1 MRVLLAASALV
12 FLAVLLCNDGSV
24 SFFAPTIQ
32 AQPVSYGQVSAAPV
46 WSGGSFTPYVMPMES
61 VQSVTDT
68 RPALGL
74 SELAL
79 LAAGALLGF
88 AMRSQSNANERAVSA
103 DVSDLESGTNA
114 ALIAALAVGG
124 SKSGKSSVGSKS
136 RKGSQLTVGASGY
149 ANKLT
154 DVVGSPSTTLA
165 RSNARAKSGFFD
177 YEVCTLGGQEG
188 DIGVLPPLG
197 VWDPLGL
204 IETKDMR
211 RWEIMEIKHG
221 RAAMLAFLH
230 VIHVE
235 AGIRFPGYLS
245 GSAQLKFSDVP
256 SGLFAS
262 LEAVPK
268 LGWLQIL
275 AVALACETGFAARP
289 FSVTKQTDDRAPGDI
304 GAAGWV
310 RYADPATRAF
320 KLNVE
325 RQNGRAAMLGITG
338 CLVHELLG
346 VDALYPTGGLSGAAP
361 KPLFDPETSFSG
373 GGSFATLLLA
383 IFVLQVQLTSRTGGS
398 LPLPNVG
405 AGFNGGR
412 NFNGGRSSAPK
423 RTQKRTPVKAAP
435 KKAAPK
441 KAAPKVAAKKTVGK
455 TVKSTP
461 KKAAPKAAAKKTVAK
476 KTVAK
481 KR

>member
-1 MRVLLAASALV
+1 MRVVLASGVLVLLAV
-12 FLAVLLCNDGSV
+12 VLCSDGSL
-24 SFFAPTIQ
+24 SLFATTPIQ
-32 AQPVSYGQVSAAPV
+32 AQPLAYVQAPAAY
-46 WSGGSFTPYVMPMES
+46 GGSFAPYVMPVEAAQN
-61 VQSVTDT
+61 VQSGAYTK
-68 RPALGL
+68 GL
-74 SELAL
+74 PELAI
-79 LAAGALLGF
+79 LAVGALLGV
-88 AMRSQSNANERAVSA
+88 AIRSQSTANERARGSDA
-103 DVSDLESGTNA
+103 SDLESGTA
-114 ALIAALAVGG
+114 RIAVLAVDGSRVPGPGTPFAGG
-124 SKSGKSSVGSKS
+124 RVT
-136 RKGSQLTVGASGY
+136 KGVKNDYLQ
-149 ANKLT
+149 
-154 DVVGSPSTTLA
+154 
-165 RSNARAKSGFFD
+165 

-235 AGIRFPGYLS
+235 AGVRFPGYLS

-262 LEAVPK
+262 LEAIPK
-268 LGWLQIL
+268 AGWLQIL

-304 GAAGWV
+304 GGSGWV

-346 VDALYPTGGLSGAAP
+346 VDALYPTGGLDGAAP
-361 KPLFDPETSFSG
+361 KPLFDAETSFSG

-383 IFVLQVQLTSRTGGS
+383 IFVLQVQLTSRTSGG
-398 LPLPNVG
+398 LPIPNVG

-412 NFNGGRSSAPK
+412 NFNGGRSQSSRPTVRGAKKPVAK
-423 RTQKRTPVKAAP
+423 TPVKSAP

-455 TVKSTP
+455 PVKTTV
-461 KKAAPKAAAKKTVAK
+461 KKAAPKAAAKKP
-476 KTVAK
+476 VAK

>member
-1 MRVLLAASALV
+1 MRVLLAASAFV
-12 FLAVLLCNDGSV
+12 FLAVLFCSDGSV
-24 SFFAPTIQ
+24 SFFTPTIQ

-46 WSGGSFTPYVMPMES
+46 WTGGSFTPYVVPIES
-61 VQSVTDT
+61 VQSVADT

-74 SELAL
+74 AELAM
-79 LAAGALLGF
+79 LAAGAVLGF
-88 AMRSQSNANERAVSA
+88 AIRSQSNTRAVSA
-103 DVSDLESGTNA
+103 DVSDLESGTST
-114 ALIAALAVGG
+114 ALIAALAVA
-124 SKSGKSSVGSKS
+124 GKGRS
-136 RKGSQLTVGASGY
+136 GSQLTVGESGY

-154 DVVGSPSTTLA
+154 DRVPGPGTSFTKKGG
-165 RSNARAKSGFFD
+165 AKNDFLQ
-177 YEVCTLGGQEG
+177 YQVCTLGGQEG

-262 LEAVPK
+262 LEAIPK
-268 LGWLQIL
+268 AGWLQIL

-304 GAAGWV
+304 GASGWV
-310 RYADPATRAF
+310 RYSDPATKAF

-412 NFNGGRSSAPK
+412 NFNGGKSSAPK
-423 RTQKRTPVKAAP
+423 RVVKKTVARTPVKSAP

-455 TVKSTP
+455 TVKTTP
-461 KKAAPKAAAKKTVAK
+461 KKAAPKVAAKKTVAK
-476 KTVAK
+476 KGLLG
-481 KR
+481 